1 MALIAY
7 LESDAVTNPRSVTS
21 ATVPE
26 GAERIGRVTS
36 TIAEGEL
43 FLHPKGHRGKP
54 YRLR

>member
-7 LESDAVTNPRSVTS
+7 LESDAVANPRSVTS